1 MKHPQLHSIEE
12 IRKSHGSIRNVNALN
27 KENLSAINKIALW
40 ITNHVGSMGFFIIIF
55 SWTALWL
62 SWNTLAPSELR
73 FDPFPAFVLWLFISN
88 MIQICLMPLILIGQN
103 LQAKYSEIH
112 AEEDFSINKKSE

>member
-40 ITNHVGSMGFFIIIF
+40 ITNHVGSMGFFYIQYD
-55 SWTALWL
+55 SDLSYALNPDW
-62 SWNTLAPSELR
+62 AKFAGKILR
-73 FDPFPAFVLWLFISN
+73 NSCGGRFFD
-88 MIQICLMPLILIGQN
+88 
-103 LQAKYSEIH
+103 K
-112 AEEDFSINKKSE
+112 